1 MTTVPENLPTLS
13 AGGHAAD
20 EGQACLMEYISLIA
34 GEKWSDKPACTH
46 PVLASAARLT
56 NDRMYDNHRHLL
68 VPLIGR
74 LFGTDEGGT
83 EEERKALNVSLAVFC
98 AKSVRHLVKPENLN
112 VADAAIS
119 AAENWLAN
127 PTEDAAA
134 NAKYAVT
141 TASYSSA
148 EPAADATSPVL
159 GTSDAYSSAE
169 PAVDEAAYSSAKAS
183 AATAF
188 TKVGHESCASH
199 AVARAAIAVANYT
212 TTAAERNSALADN
225 LSSLIDEYDRLTGRT
240 QHREVKSEEF
250 DDINRRLASIAAIS
264 PPIERVSWI

>member
-20 EGQACLMEYISLIA
+20 DGQACLMEYISLLA

-46 PVLASAARLT
+46 PVLSSAARLT
-56 NDRMYDNHRHLL
+56 NDLMSDKHRHLL

-83 EEERKALNVSLAVFC
+83 EEERKTLNVSLAVFC

-112 VADAAIS
+112 GADAAIS

-127 PTEDAAA
+127 PTEDTAA
-134 NAKYAVT
+134 NAKDAIVT
-141 TASYSSA
+141 AAYSSA

-159 GTSDAYSSAE
+159 DTS
-169 PAVDEAAYSSAKAS
+169 AAYSSAKAS

-188 TKVGHESCASH
+188 TTVGHEDCASH
-199 AVARAAIAVANYT
+199 AAARAAIAVANYT
-212 TTAAERNSALADN
+212 TTAADRNRALADN
-225 LSSLIDEYDRLTGRT
+225 LSSLIDEYDRLTGRI
-240 QHREVKSEEF
+240 QCREVKSEEF
-250 DDINRRLASIAAIS
+250 DDINRRLASIAAVS
-264 PPIERVSWI
+264 PPRESVPWI